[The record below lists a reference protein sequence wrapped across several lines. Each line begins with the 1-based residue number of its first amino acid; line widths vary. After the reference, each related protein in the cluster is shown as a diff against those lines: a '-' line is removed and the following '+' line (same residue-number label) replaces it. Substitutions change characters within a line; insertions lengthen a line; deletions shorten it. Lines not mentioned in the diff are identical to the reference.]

1 MGCKKN
7 IFIKLKQIPSEI
19 QGILMGYVVGREN
32 EKI

>member
-7 IFIKLKQIPSEI
+7 IFIKLKQISSEI
-19 QGILMGYVVGREN
+19 QGILMGYVVGRKN